1 MSCVAFAVLLALAQ
15 GPGESS
21 PRVPNAHGTLEASA
35 PATADAQPIAEAI
48 LQMQPETLRA
58 AAEATERGLAWLSK
72 RQADSGAFVAIVGH
86 KMENDYVEL
95 DAALT
100 VAEQRAQGRGHLGVS
115 ALCGMAFLAAG
126 HLPDRGQYGK
136 SVQKTLD
143 YVLAHGH
150 ENGFLSDSGTRMY
163 SHAFAT
169 LFLAEA
175 YGMAGGAAC
184 KVALERAVNLIV
196 DCQNQHGGWRYN
208 PFDRE
213 VDLSVT
219 VCQLQALRAARNI
232 GIKVPDDTVTRAI
245 AYVKQSQV
253 RGPQRP
259 RFGRRSSMA
268 ASSGGQFYYKIQ
280 GRGAYQKSDEYAI
293 NAAALTA
300 LASAGIYDKE
310 LHEPTLDFL
319 ERAYGSTADYYGSH
333 FFFWY
338 GNYYACQAFF
348 QTGGTRFERFYDRL
362 RRDLLESQRP
372 DGSWSNEVGPG
383 DEFATAVA
391 CLLLSLP
398 QQYLPIFQR

>member
-1 MSCVAFAVLLALAQ
+1 MPCVVVAMLLALAQ
-15 GPGESS
+15 GQGDVS
-21 PRVPNAHGTLEASA
+21 PSGSQRDATSEASA
-35 PATADAQPIAEAI
+35 SAQSHTPVEATLLLQPDA
-48 LQMQPETLRA
+48 LRA
-58 AAEATERGLAWLSK
+58 AAKATERGLAWLEQ
-72 RQADSGAFVAIVGH
+72 RQSESGAFLAIVGH
-86 KMENDYVEL
+86 KMQNDYVEL
-95 DAALT
+95 DSALSI
-100 VAEQRAQGRGHLGVS
+100 AEQRAQGRGHLGVS

-126 HLPDRGQYGK
+126 HLPDRGQHGK
-136 SVQKTLD
+136 AVQKTLD

-184 KVALERAVNLIV
+184 KLALERAVNLIV

-232 GIKVPDDTVTRAI
+232 GIKVPDDTVERAI

-259 RFGRRSSMA
+259 RYGRRGSLA
-268 ASSGGQFYYKIQ
+268 ASSGGQFYYKIH
-280 GRGAYQKSDEYAI
+280 GRGAYEKSDEYAI

-300 LASAGIYDKE
+300 LTSAGVYDKE

-319 ERAYGSTADYYGSH
+319 ERAYGDTADYYGRH
-333 FFFWY
+333 YFFWY

-348 QTGGTRFERFYDRL
+348 QTGGTRFDRFYDRL
-362 RRDLLESQRP
+362 RRDLLDAQRP
-372 DGSWSNEVGPG
+372 DGSWSNDVGPG

>member
-1 MSCVAFAVLLALAQ
+1 MCCFAFTVLLALAQ
-15 GPGESS
+15 GPGGKPPSS
-21 PRVPNAHGTLEASA
+21 QDAPRSVEASA
-35 PATADAQPIAEAI
+35 PASNDAQPIADALLL
-48 LQMQPETLRA
+48 LQPDALRDA
-58 AAEATERGLAWLSK
+58 AAATERGLAWLST
-72 RQADSGAFVAIVGH
+72 RQSESGAFLAIVGH

-126 HLPDRGQYGK
+126 HLPDRGQHGK
-136 SVQKTLD
+136 AVQKTLD

-175 YGMAGGAAC
+175 YGMAGSATC
-184 KVALERAVNLIV
+184 KAALERAVNLIV

-232 GIKVPDDTVTRAI
+232 GIKVPDDTVERAI

-259 RFGRRSSMA
+259 RYGRRGSIA

-300 LASAGIYDKE
+300 LASAGVYDKE

-319 ERAYGSTADYYGSH
+319 ERAYGDTADFYGRH
-333 FFFWY
+333 YFFWY

-348 QTGGTRFERFYDRL
+348 QTGGTRFDRFYDRL
-362 RRDLLESQRP
+362 RRDLLAAQRP
-372 DGSWSNEVGPG
+372 DGSWSNDVGPG